1 MRIHPRCISGYDAK
15 KVEENV
21 ECEIMQVGRV
31 RGMCLP
37 GRCMVP
43 DGAVCVV
50 HVVCCCRR
58 QVCAEEAKEAYDAA
72 IVHEVPSNTT
82 DDMDS
87 NVARAT
93 AWVQSW
99 RASHK

>member
-1 MRIHPRCISGYDAK
+1 MACACPVAAWYLTVQS
-15 KVEENV
+15 VWFTSFV
-21 ECEIMQVGRV
+21 
-31 RGMCLP
+31 
-37 GRCMVP
+37 
-43 DGAVCVV
+43 
-50 HVVCCCRR
+50 CCRR